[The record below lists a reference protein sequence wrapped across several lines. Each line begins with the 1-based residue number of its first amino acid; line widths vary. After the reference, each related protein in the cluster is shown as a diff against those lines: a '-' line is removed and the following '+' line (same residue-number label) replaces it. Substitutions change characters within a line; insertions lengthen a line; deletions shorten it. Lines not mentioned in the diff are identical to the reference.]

1 MSEFSF
7 PKVLWERESGGAGA
21 MDSCYKLYTWINHT
35 VLMLLFQI
43 FWKVSQL
50 SDYLTGKSPEPK
62 AENMVITFAPLT
74 KESKHRRHIRSMSDV
89 QSSTPYRIP
98 FRSRKGSTHT
108 LMYDSDTRARRI
120 RSHNRHLQL
129 DSSDSSDYF
138 DSPKK
143 ITSLGHNIMKHTDSM
158 RIL

>member
-7 PKVLWERESGGAGA
+7 PKVLWERESAGVSA
-21 MDSCYKLYTWINHT
+21 MDSCYKLYTWVNHT

-43 FWKVSQL
+43 FWKVSQI

-62 AENMVITFAPLT
+62 SENMVITFSPLT
-74 KESKHRRHIRSMSDV
+74 KESKYRRHIRSMSDV

-98 FRSRKGSTHT
+98 FRSRKGSTQT

-120 RSHNRHLQL
+120 RNHRYRQL
-129 DSSDSSDYF
+129 ESSDSSDYF
-138 DSPKK
+138 ESPKK
-143 ITSLGHNIMKHTDSM
+143 IRSLGQNILKHTDSM

>member
-21 MDSCYKLYTWINHT
+21 MESCYKLYTWINHT

-43 FWKVSQL
+43 FWKVSQI
-50 SDYLTGKSPEPK
+50 SDYFTGKSEPK
-62 AENMVITFAPLT
+62 ASEMIITFSPLT

-120 RSHNRHLQL
+120 RSHTRLTQP
-129 DSSDSSDYF
+129 DSSDSSDF
-138 DSPKK
+138 FESPKK
-143 ITSLGHNIMKHTDSM
+143 IRSLGQNIMKHTDSM